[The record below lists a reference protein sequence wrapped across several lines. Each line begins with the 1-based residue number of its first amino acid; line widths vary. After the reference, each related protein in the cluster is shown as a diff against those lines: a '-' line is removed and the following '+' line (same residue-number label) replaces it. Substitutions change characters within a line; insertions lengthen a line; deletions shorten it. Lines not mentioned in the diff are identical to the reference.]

1 MELCCGSGFEA
12 LPVLDQ
18 LVEDGAV
25 LDHRGAEFF
34 GGCVNAVGANG
45 DAMGEAIVFHDARVV
60 NRDIVSALVE
70 ARTWISASLKER
82 IDKVVGIGDG
92 YELIPPINIPST
104 ATNISIANDGTIQ
117 YTAAGGKSVTA
128 GPIKLSQFVNP
139 QGLSLEGG
147 SIYTETV
154 ASGPPKP
161 IARR

>member
-1 MELCCGSGFEA
+1 MGHPAAGGGADGACVELCGGSGFEA

-60 NRDIVSALVE
+60 NGNIVSALVE

-92 YELIPPINIPST
+92 GLGMIDEAGLDGVPLGDKALT
-104 ATNISIANDGTIQ
+104 LGDAEIAD
-117 YTAAGGKSVTA
+117 Y
-128 GPIKLSQFVNP
+128 
-139 QGLSLEGG
+139 QGLN
-147 SIYTETV
+147 
-154 ASGPPKP
+154 P
-161 IARR
+161 